1 MAVHRFASLIVASH
15 FNVPSEI
22 FINNLSDCFA
32 VTLWSRLL
40 IFNKNLIPS
49 MRRSVQF
56 SHLWLFASSPML
68 HDRRLDAM
76 PFYTRALFGVGTI
89 LCVCE
94 SVKRARKK

>member
-1 MAVHRFASLIVASH
+1 
-15 FNVPSEI
+15 
-22 FINNLSDCFA
+22 
-32 VTLWSRLL
+32 
-40 IFNKNLIPS
+40 